1 MARALV
7 AIVVAVLWLT
17 PQAGAAPAAGIVGN
31 ASLATFDT
39 QSPATM
45 TIRPIT
51 GLQHPDEKFIGL
63 DTRPATGELYGVTV
77 PEKHFTDAVIETY
90 TIDPATA
97 AATWVGEIV
106 AQSPETGDVRT
117 GMDFQPLR
125 DQIRVVNESYANIR
139 IFPATGKLAALDSLL
154 SFTAPATGPV
164 TAIAYDR
171 NVAPGPPGTPP
182 PAGAKTT
189 VYGIDNG
196 SQRLVVIGGIDGT
209 GPNGGANGGKVTAIG
224 QLQVAVFSTGD
235 SGFDIAPDGAAYA
248 TLQSNADG
256 DALYTVNLATGAA
269 TKVGPTPARLREMT
283 VITPDNCP
291 FTPGYD
297 PADLDGDGQGDA
309 CDDDIDGDGV
319 SNAAEQARGTDPRNP
334 DSDSDGVRDGAD
346 TCPVEKGLGADGC
359 DRRAPTIRFRKVPR
373 KLTFKRFFHGVVS
386 RIAVGERARLDVVLL
401 ASLSSAS
408 AAKAGDLV
416 LAEKHL
422 KPSRKT
428 RSVRLK
434 PKRSLFGRTFLP
446 ITVRLRVT
454 ATDAAGNRR
463 TATRKIKIAG

>member
-7 AIVVAVLWLT
+7 AIVVTMLWL
-17 PQAGAAPAAGIVGN
+17 APAAGAVPAAGIAGN

-51 GLQHPDEKFIGL
+51 GLQHPDEKFVGL
-63 DTRPATGELYGVTV
+63 DTRPATGELFGVTV
-77 PEKHFTDAVIETY
+77 PAGDFTDAVMETY

-97 AATWVGEIV
+97 AATFVGEIV
-106 AQSPETGDVRT
+106 AQVPAAGDVQT
-117 GMDFQPLR
+117 GMDFQPLA
-125 DQIRVVNESYANIR
+125 DQIRVANSSHANFR
-139 IFPATGKLAALDSLL
+139 IFPATGKLASSDISL
-154 SFTAPATGPV
+154 SYTAPATGPIS
-164 TAIAYDR
+164 AIAYDR

-189 VYGIDNG
+189 LYGIDNG

-209 GPNGGANGGKVTAIG
+209 GPNGGASGGKVTAVG
-224 QLQVAVFSTGD
+224 QLQVVPFSTSD
-235 SGFDIAPDGAAYA
+235 SGFDIAPDGTAYA
-248 TLQSNADG
+248 TLRSAADG
-256 DALYTVNLATGAA
+256 DAMYTVNLTTGAA
-269 TKVGPTPARLREMT
+269 TLVGPTPATVREMT

-291 FTPGYD
+291 FVPGYD
-297 PADLDGDGQGDA
+297 PADLDADGQGDA
-309 CDDDIDGDGV
+309 CDDDIDGDGI
-319 SNAAEQARGTDPRNP
+319 SNGAEQARGTDPRDP

-346 TCPVEKGLGADGC
+346 TCPVEKGSGADGC
-359 DRRAPTIRFRKVPR
+359 DRRAPAIRFRKVAK
-373 KLTFKRFFHGVVS
+373 KLTFNRFFHGVVT
-386 RIAVGERARLDVVLL
+386 RIAVGEEARLDVVLL
-401 ASLSSAS
+401 AGLRSAS
-408 AAKAGDLV
+408 AARAGDLV

-422 KPSRKT
+422 KRSRKT
-428 RSVRLK
+428 RTVKLK

-463 TATRKIKIAG
+463 TVTRKIKVAG